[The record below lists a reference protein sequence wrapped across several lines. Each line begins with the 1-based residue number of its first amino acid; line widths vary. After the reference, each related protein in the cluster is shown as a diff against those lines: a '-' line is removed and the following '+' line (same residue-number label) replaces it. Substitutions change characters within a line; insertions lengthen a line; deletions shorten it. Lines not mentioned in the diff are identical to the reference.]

1 MTQDSVAILH
11 DRFPIIGGS
20 ETFAIEA
27 ARVLDAP
34 IFTMYVEPG
43 LDVPSDVEIHAIY
56 QPKYTRG
63 LSGRLLDWKNNGM
76 NPFESASVAID
87 ITQGCDELIKYDVL
101 LESGPLSKFY
111 VPETHQRIV
120 HYPHSPPRWL
130 YDLFRDRM
138 KRLDYPCIAFCAR
151 AYAKLWRTL
160 DKEAVDYVDTFVG
173 NSELIRDRIRRY
185 YGRDA
190 KVVYPPV
197 TGDWRNE
204 GDDGYFLTWSRLDPE
219 KRIDLIVEA
228 FQGLDYRLVVA
239 GDGQERQKLERMAEE
254 HDNIDIRG
262 FVKDI
267 ESLAAKS
274 TAVVYA
280 PRQED
285 FGLVGAE
292 TLSAGKPLLGVDE
305 GFTKNQVEEG
315 VTGLLFDPS
324 VESLRETV
332 RAFDPSQ
339 FDPETIQSITEQYRY
354 ETFEADLRE
363 VVFESKRRFES
374 N

>member
-138 KRLDYPCIAFCAR
+138 KRLDYPGIAVGAR

>member
-11 DRFPIIGGS
+11 DRFSIIGGS

-34 IFTMYVEPG
+34 IFTMYVEPD

-87 ITQGCDELIKYDVL
+87 MTQGCDELIKYDVL

-138 KRLDYPCIAFCAR
+138 KRLDYPGIAVGAR

-190 KVVYPPV
+190 EVVYPPV

-363 VVFESKRRFES
+363 VVFESERRFES

>member
-1 MTQDSVAILH
+1 MTQDSVAVLH
-11 DRFPIIGGS
+11 DRFPTIGGS

-34 IFTMYVEPG
+34 IFTMYVEPS
-43 LDVPSDVEIHAIY
+43 LDVPSDVEIHAIC

-87 ITQGCDELIKYDVL
+87 MTQGCDELIKYDVL

-138 KRLDYPCIAFCAR
+138 KRLDYPGIAFGAR
-151 AYAKLWRTL
+151 AYAKLWRAL

-190 KVVYPPV
+190 EVVYPPV

-219 KRIDLIVEA
+219 KRVDLIVEA
-228 FQGLDYRLVVA
+228 FQGLDHRLVVA
-239 GDGQERQKLERMAEE
+239 GDGQERQKLERMSEG
-254 HDNIDIRG
+254 HDNIEIRG
-262 FVKDI
+262 FVEDI
-267 ESLAAKS
+267 ESLAAKA
-274 TAVVYA
+274 TAVVYT

-339 FDPETIQSITEQYRY
+339 FDRETIQSVAEQYRY

-363 VVFESKRRFES
+363 VVFESERRFKS